1 MRYPGGPVD
10 AEALLADPRT
20 GRLFIVTKLLLGAEI
35 YAVPAKAGPGPLI
48 GSVAGGSDK
57 VWTLERFGSAE
68 SSLVTDGAF
77 LPDGRVLLRS
87 YGGLTLLAPP
97 AGASEAVARMTVLGA
112 SRVPDQKQGE
122 GLAVVDAGRTALL
135 GSEGAGQAI
144 LRVPVPRVPPP
155 NKPPLPR
162 TTVHRP
168 PRRPV
173 RMTPRGRRW
182 ISPTAPAPAS

>member
-1 MRYPGGPVD
+1 M
-10 AEALLADPRT
+10 
-20 GRLFIVTKLLLGAEI
+20 
-35 YAVPAKAGPGPLI
+35 
-48 GSVAGGSDK
+48 
-57 VWTLERFGSAE
+57 WTLERFGSAE

-144 LRVPVPRVPPP
+144 LRVPVPRGAAVQP
-155 NKPPLPR
+155 
-162 TTVHRP
+162 TTAADDGASTAAAAGQDETSR
-168 PRRPV
+168 
-173 RMTPRGRRW
+173 RRW